1 MWTGI
6 GKLISAALVAWALA
20 GCVAG
25 EAASPSTSPAQGAIG
40 LGVVNQTDLQVSLV
54 VNGAL
59 IKTFA
64 PHSFDKT
71 IYMSALPPLPW
82 LVEARTS
89 SGRVLVTMTVSSG
102 DMPEPTQVEGGG
114 IMRSGKVRSLDL
126 SCGRLRIWTGDYE
139 WSGPVPESG
148 SPGDCVP

>member
-1 MWTGI
+1 MRISKLATAA
-6 GKLISAALVAWALA
+6 LISLALV

-25 EAASPSTSPAQGAIG
+25 WAASPSTSPAQGAIG

-59 IKTFA
+59 IKTFG
-64 PHSFDKT
+64 PQTGDKA

-102 DMPEPTQVEGGG
+102 DMPEPTHVGSGG
-114 IMRSGKVRSLDL
+114 IMRSGKLASVGL
-126 SCGRLRIWTGDYE
+126 SCGELRIWTGDYQPSE
-139 WSGPVPESG
+139 PAPEAG
-148 SPGDCVP
+148 SPGDCLP